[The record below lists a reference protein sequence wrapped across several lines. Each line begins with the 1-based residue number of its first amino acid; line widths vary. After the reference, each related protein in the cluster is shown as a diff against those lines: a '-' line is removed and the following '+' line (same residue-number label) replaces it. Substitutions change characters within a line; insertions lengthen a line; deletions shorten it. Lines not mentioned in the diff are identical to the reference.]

1 MKSRSGAVRLLRS
14 RPRLWVALAAGVA
27 CFAALSLFDAGQP
40 AMRAL
45 LAWNVCAGLYLLF
58 ALHMTWGATP
68 AQMQRRAVR
77 QEEGRGLTLVLTVG
91 AAVAVLLAV
100 ASQLA
105 AVKTMSAVE
114 RQPHIALAALTVVSS
129 WLFTQ
134 ALFSVNYAHDFYLS
148 RAIGRAD
155 VLSFPGTHEPT
166 YGDFFYFACTI
177 GIAGQTSDVSFTGRY
192 LRPVGTLHSVL
203 AYFFNTAVLALTINV
218 AAGLF

>member
-1 MKSRSGAVRLLRS
+1 MKSRSGALRLLRS
-14 RPRLWVALAAGVA
+14 RPRLWVAMGAGVA
-27 CFAALSLFDAGQP
+27 CYLALALLDVAEPAA
-40 AMRAL
+40 RVL

-77 QEEGRGLTLVLTVG
+77 QEEGRGLVLVLTVG

-100 ASQLA
+100 ASQLV
-105 AVKTMSAVE
+105 AVKALPTWQK
-114 RQPHIALAALTVVSS
+114 QPHVALAALTVVSS

-134 ALFSVNYAHDFYLS
+134 ALFAVNYAHDFYLS

-166 YGDFFYFACTI
+166 YGDFFYFACSI